1 MTCFLSRGR
10 RNGAISDSAT
20 DQEGGDDDKGGGD
33 ETVDSLLIDDDG
45 PFKLLEVLTKRPHSS
60 SFEAAAADDDDGG
73 CDDEPLP
80 FIISGVASEG
90 VDMLPNYSSLLLLLW
105 SNQDRLKKIL
115 GGTVRRCH
123 DLSSKNLILI
133 PTMKTT
139 SQAALSAVALA
150 TAAAT
155 VSVYILKKRRK
166 KTYIIAGDIG
176 GTNSRFALHRQGER
190 EPLLVHVYPN
200 ESALANTKSYHH
212 ATLKPFLEKCAAE
225 LEEWS
230 SMVDIMAKVQVVAC
244 LATAGPVNTTKNI
257 VYMTNMGKGGQSI
270 DGNAIE
276 ECQDGLLSVVI
287 RCKLVNDFVG
297 QGENI
302 LSCR

>member
-1 MTCFLSRGR
+1 M
-10 RNGAISDSAT
+10 
-20 DQEGGDDDKGGGD
+20 
-33 ETVDSLLIDDDG
+33 
-45 PFKLLEVLTKRPHSS
+45 
-60 SFEAAAADDDDGG
+60 
-73 CDDEPLP
+73 
-80 FIISGVASEG
+80 
-90 VDMLPNYSSLLLLLW
+90 
-105 SNQDRLKKIL
+105 
-115 GGTVRRCH
+115 RRCH

-230 SMVDIMAKVQVVAC
+230 SMVDIMAKVQVVLSFGWTHSLPNLVHFQIADYFRI
-244 LATAGPVNTTKNI
+244 LLL
-257 VYMTNMGKGGQSI
+257 YFFSHLQI
-270 DGNAIE
+270 DIHFY
-276 ECQDGLLSVVI
+276 S
-287 RCKLVNDFVG
+287 
-297 QGENI
+297 
-302 LSCR
+302 

>member
-1 MTCFLSRGR
+1 M
-10 RNGAISDSAT
+10 
-20 DQEGGDDDKGGGD
+20 
-33 ETVDSLLIDDDG
+33 
-45 PFKLLEVLTKRPHSS
+45 
-60 SFEAAAADDDDGG
+60 
-73 CDDEPLP
+73 
-80 FIISGVASEG
+80 
-90 VDMLPNYSSLLLLLW
+90 
-105 SNQDRLKKIL
+105 
-115 GGTVRRCH
+115 RRCH
-123 DLSSKNLILI
+123 DLSPQKILI
-133 PTMKTT
+133 PNNPNNMKTS

-200 ESALANTKSYHH
+200 ETALANTKSYHH

-276 ECQDGLLSVVI
+276 ECQDGLLSVVV

>member
-1 MTCFLSRGR
+1 
-10 RNGAISDSAT
+10 
-20 DQEGGDDDKGGGD
+20 
-33 ETVDSLLIDDDG
+33 
-45 PFKLLEVLTKRPHSS
+45 
-60 SFEAAAADDDDGG
+60 
-73 CDDEPLP
+73 
-80 FIISGVASEG
+80 
-90 VDMLPNYSSLLLLLW
+90 
-105 SNQDRLKKIL
+105 
-115 GGTVRRCH
+115 
-123 DLSSKNLILI
+123 
-133 PTMKTT
+133 MKTT

-200 ESALANTKSYHH
+200 ESALANTTKSYHH
-212 ATLKPFLEKCAAE
+212 ATLKPFLEKCAVE
-225 LEEWS
+225 VEEWS

-244 LATAGPVNTTKNI
+244 LATAGPVNTTKNN

-276 ECQDGLLSVVI
+276 ECEDGLLGVVV

-302 LSCR
+302 LSLKVWTERQLHLQYFTSFILCILCRVW

>member
-1 MTCFLSRGR
+1 
-10 RNGAISDSAT
+10 
-20 DQEGGDDDKGGGD
+20 
-33 ETVDSLLIDDDG
+33 
-45 PFKLLEVLTKRPHSS
+45 
-60 SFEAAAADDDDGG
+60 
-73 CDDEPLP
+73 
-80 FIISGVASEG
+80 
-90 VDMLPNYSSLLLLLW
+90 
-105 SNQDRLKKIL
+105 
-115 GGTVRRCH
+115 
-123 DLSSKNLILI
+123 
-133 PTMKTT
+133 MKTTT

-200 ESALANTKSYHH
+200 ESALANAKSYHH

-276 ECQDGLLSVVI
+276 ECQDGLLSVVV